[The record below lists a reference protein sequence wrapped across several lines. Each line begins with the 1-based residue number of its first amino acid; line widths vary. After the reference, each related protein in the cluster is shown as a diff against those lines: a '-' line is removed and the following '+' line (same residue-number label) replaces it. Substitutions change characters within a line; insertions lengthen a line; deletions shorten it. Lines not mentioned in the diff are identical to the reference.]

1 MAKKSK
7 GGSAREEELK
17 TEEKSPHDRAP
28 YQKNADRDPV
38 KSAEE
43 TGTSPARDMGRLSS
57 RVERSH
63 FQTLSGW
70 PRSRF

>member
-17 TEEKSPHDRAP
+17 TDEKSPHDRAP

-43 TGTSPARDMGRLSS
+43 TRHIPSQGHGAIK
-57 RVERSH
+57 
-63 FQTLSGW
+63 
-70 PRSRF
+70 